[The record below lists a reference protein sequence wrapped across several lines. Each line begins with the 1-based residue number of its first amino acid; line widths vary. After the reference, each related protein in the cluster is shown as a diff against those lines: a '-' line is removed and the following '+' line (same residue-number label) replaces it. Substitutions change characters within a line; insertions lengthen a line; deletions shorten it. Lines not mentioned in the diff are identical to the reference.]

1 MAKTKKQI
9 VELTPVERVFA
20 AFMEDFNDTELQE
33 RLDGFE
39 RTLKSLKARYNELV
53 PNLNDALRD
62 QTILNQ
68 MILDSAKMG
77 FINNDAF
84 KRLKIVDSYLD
95 ENIKIADDLKQKMQ
109 SEEDLIRK
117 YRENSHDRLFR
128 WWQSIKA
135 IEPDTKPWL
144 EWKSM
149 YSSKII

>member
-9 VELTPVERVFA
+9 VELTPIERVFA

-33 RLDGFE
+33 RLDDFE
-39 RTLKSLKARYNELV
+39 KTLKSLKDRYNQLV
-53 PNLNDALRD
+53 PNLDHALKD

-77 FINNDAF
+77 FINTDAF

-95 ENIKIADDLKQKMQ
+95 ENMKIADDLKQKMQ

-117 YRENSHDRLFR
+117 YKENSNDRLFR

-135 IEPDTKPWL
+135 VEPNTIPWL
-144 EWKSM
+144 DWKSI
-149 YSSKII
+149 YHPKII

>member
-1 MAKTKKQI
+1 
-9 VELTPVERVFA
+9 
-20 AFMEDFNDTELQE
+20 
-33 RLDGFE
+33 
-39 RTLKSLKARYNELV
+39 
-53 PNLNDALRD
+53 
-62 QTILNQ
+62 

-84 KRLKIVDSYLD
+84 KRLMIVDSYLD
-95 ENIKIADDLKQKMQ
+95 ENTKIADDLKQKMQ

-117 YRENSHDRLFR
+117 YKENSHDRLFR

-135 IEPDTKPWL
+135 VEPDTKPWL

>member
-9 VELTPVERVFA
+9 VELTPIERVFA

-33 RLDGFE
+33 RLDDFE
-39 RTLKSLKARYNELV
+39 KTLKSLKDRYNQLV
-53 PNLNDALRD
+53 PNLDHALKD

-77 FINNDAF
+77 FINTDAF

-95 ENIKIADDLKQKMQ
+95 ENMKIADDLKQKMQ

-117 YRENSHDRLFR
+117 YKENSNDRLFQ
-128 WWQSIKA
+128 WWKTLKS
-135 IEPDTKPWL
+135 IEPDIKPWL
-144 EWKSM
+144 EWKIL
-149 YSSKII
+149 YDSKII

>member
-62 QTILNQ
+62 QTILNK
-68 MILDSAKMG
+68 MILDSAKMS

-95 ENIKIADDLKQKMQ
+95 ENMELANDLKSKIQ

-117 YRENSHDRLFR
+117 YKENSHDRLFR

-135 IEPDTKPWL
+135 VEPNTIPWL
-144 EWKSM
+144 EWKIM
-149 YSSKII
+149 YDSKII